1 MANNG
6 ALIVT
11 PEVSSTDWEKQS
23 LSQIKAGIART
34 RNHMDERLADLG
46 RKIGPRGALKR
57 ARIPLSILG
66 AGVSAYV
73 IYRIA
78 RAAGVKTPWSKPKP
92 QSRIREFKLR
102 SAGKLEYLKALL
114 LLARTVRKGGT
125 GVFIVEPAKR

>member
-11 PEVSSTDWEKQS
+11 PVVSSTDWDKAS

-34 RNHMDERLADLG
+34 RDHMDERLADLG

-66 AGVSAYV
+66 AAVSAYA

-78 RAAGVKTPWSKPKP
+78 RAAGVKTPWAKPRPKG
-92 QSRIREFKLR
+92 RIKDFKLR
-102 SAGKLEYLKALL
+102 SAGKLQYLQALW
-114 LLARTVRKGGT
+114 LLARTVRKGGA
-125 GVFIVEPAKR
+125 GVFIVEPSKP